1 MRQAVPSLSSGRQQ
15 AEQRGSGELRSC
27 CISAA
32 RREGREA
39 ASSARSKVCARF
51 SLTLSCLQVVT
62 KAELPAD
69 CGVRPEPGG
78 EGIGFSLSDFLEVAE
93 WFFCASQ
100 KGLAGE
106 GSQLDSCLEPWTGVA
121 SYPNPQDS
129 PQAWLFGIGAFGVFL
144 PLCLVSGEG
153 SAAGLVAELQLQ
165 FQTPLRTL

>member
-1 MRQAVPSLSSGRQQ
+1 MRQAVPSLSSDRQQ

-78 EGIGFSLSDFLEVAE
+78 EGIDFSLSDFLEVAE
-93 WFFCASQ
+93 CFFLCLSERVSWGGFPA
-100 KGLAGE
+100 GLLSGTM
-106 GSQLDSCLEPWTGVA
+106 DRCC
-121 SYPNPQDS
+121 
-129 PQAWLFGIGAFGVFL
+129 FL
-144 PLCLVSGEG
+144 PEPSG
-153 SAAGLVAELQLQ
+153 
-165 FQTPLRTL
+165 

>member
-1 MRQAVPSLSSGRQQ
+1 MRQAVPSLSNGRQRR
-15 AEQRGSGELRSC
+15 EDRESSGAAASRQQ
-27 CISAA
+27 A

-78 EGIGFSLSDFLEVAE
+78 EGIDFSLSDFLEVAE
-93 WFFCASQ
+93 CFFCASQ

-121 SYPNPQDS
+121 SYLNPQDS

-153 SAAGLVAELQLQ
+153 SAAGLVAELQ